1 MAFWLLILMLYLLLN
16 LDISFLAVD
25 ILRLRCDMTNVIV
38 KVLALL
44 Y

>member
-16 LDISFLAVD
+16 LDISFLAVG
-25 ILRLRCDMTNVIV
+25 ILRSRCDMTNVII
-38 KVLALL
+38 KVLTLL